1 MSWITWVSILVAW
14 PVVGLGVAYLFG
26 RFLHTAEMSGSASD
40 LAPPLVSYLRRA
52 KQAKTSSPAVARTK
66 VRREAIGARRS
77 H

>member
-1 MSWITWVSILVAW
+1 MSWITWVTILVAW

-40 LAPPLVSYLRRA
+40 LAPPLVSYLRR
-52 KQAKTSSPAVARTK
+52 KHVKTSSPAASRTK
-66 VRREAIGARRS
+66 VQREAVGARRS